1 MGFIRGS
8 LLVLVSFLLFLTF
21 LIANTLLTV
30 TLTLDYENLQEDVVP
45 VLVDV
50 VEDQINLSGNL
61 EEGLGFVEKY
71 CEQNSEIV
79 LGEGDFS
86 LEIPCG
92 NISDGF
98 DSALEQGISDAV
110 EKVYYE
116 KYDCEFWDCL
126 KQGDP
131 LFLVSE
137 KTHDYLKAKFLQSFL
152 IIAVLLILIFILVS
166 KKSNTLIL
174 SGSLLIGSSI
184 PFLGLQKLTE
194 FLLTKNL
201 LQFLGIL
208 FSKVNLVFWISF
220 LTGIILLIVGISFRI
235 FGIGL
240 KITEKFSQK
249 KQEES
254 KDKKEK
260 LSDKKLGKPKE
271 VSIEK
276 VEKQANEK
284 VRFMDKL
291 KKRLGKK

>member
-21 LIANTLLTV
+21 LISNVLLTA
-30 TLTLDYENLQEDVVP
+30 TLTVDYENLQEDIVP

-50 VEDQINLSGNL
+50 VEDQVNFSETLV
-61 EEGLGFVEKY
+61 EGRNFVEEY
-71 CEQNSEIV
+71 CNQNSKIV

-86 LEIPCG
+86 LEIPCQNTSG
-92 NISDGF
+92 GF

-110 EKVYYE
+110 DEIYYE
-116 KYDCEFWDCL
+116 EYDCEFWDCL

-137 KTHDYLKAKFLQSFL
+137 KTHDYLKSKFLQSFL
-152 IIAVLLILIFILVS
+152 VIGVLLILIFLLVV

-174 SGSLLIGSSI
+174 AGSLLIGSSI

-194 FLLTKNL
+194 FLLTKDIL
-201 LQFLGIL
+201 KFIGIL

-220 LTGIILLIVGISFRI
+220 ITGIVLLAVGISFRI

-240 KITEKFSQK
+240 RITEKFSQK
-249 KQEES
+249 KQEET

-260 LSDKKLGKPKE
+260 PSDKKLEKPKE

-291 KKRLGKK
+291 KKKLGKK